1 MKQLCGLGKCERIL
15 LLTVGLC
22 LVVIIAVGG
31 RLCQTQEVGLVQ
43 AERIRVSKQKIEAYE
58 LDIKGLQRKV
68 VNLQAEYCELEALKR
83 RVYVQTVIK
92 VDSIS
97 LLPFNGKS
105 EFFANEAAR
114 LDTLRRRYLS
124 RNN

>member
-1 MKQLCGLGKCERIL
+1 MRQLFGLGRCERIL

-22 LVVIIAVGG
+22 LLVIVAVGG
-31 RLCQTQEVGLVQ
+31 RLCYTQEVGLVQ

-68 VNLQAEYCELEALKR
+68 VNLQAENCQLEELKQ
-83 RVYVQTVIK
+83 RVHVRTLVKI
-92 VDSIS
+92 DSIS
-97 LLPFNGKS
+97 VLPFNGKS
-105 EFFANEAAR
+105 DFFADEAAR
-114 LDTLRRRYLS
+114 IDSIRQRYLS

>member
-1 MKQLCGLGKCERIL
+1 MRRLCGLVRCERIL

-31 RLCQTQEVGLVQ
+31 RLCQTQELGLLQ

-58 LDIKGLQRKV
+58 LDIKGLQKRVSKLETE
-68 VNLQAEYCELEALKR
+68 NCELEALKR

-92 VDSIS
+92 VDSIRT
-97 LLPFNGKS
+97 LPFSGKS
-105 EFFANEAAR
+105 KFFANEAAR
-114 LDTLRRRYLS
+114 IDSIRRRYLS

>member
-1 MKQLCGLGKCERIL
+1 MKRLFGLEKCERIL

-22 LVVIIAVGG
+22 LLVIVAVGG
-31 RLCQTQEVGLVQ
+31 RLCQTQELGLLQ
-43 AERIRVSKQKIEAYE
+43 AERIQVSKAEIEAYE
-58 LDIKGLQRKV
+58 LDIKWLQRKV
-68 VNLQAEYCELEALKR
+68 VNLQAENCELEELKR
-83 RVYVQTVIK
+83 RVYVQTIVK

-97 LLPFNGKS
+97 LLPFSGKS

-114 LDTLRRRYLS
+114 IDTLRQRYVS

>member
-1 MKQLCGLGKCERIL
+1 MKQLFGLAKCELIL

-31 RLCQTQEVGLVQ
+31 RLCYTQEVGLVQ
-43 AERIRVSKQKIEAYE
+43 AERIRVSKAKIEAYE

-68 VNLQAEYCELEALKR
+68 VNLQAENCQLEELKQ
-83 RVYVQTVIK
+83 RVHVRTLVKI
-92 VDSIS
+92 DSIS
-97 LLPFNGKS
+97 ILPFNGKS
-105 EFFANEAAR
+105 DFFADEAAR
-114 LDTLRRRYLS
+114 IDTLRQRYLS

>member
-22 LVVIIAVGG
+22 LLVIIAVGV
-31 RLCQTQEVGLVQ
+31 RLCQTQELGLVQ
-43 AERIRVSKQKIEAYE
+43 AERIRVSKAKIEAYE

-68 VNLQAEYCELEALKR
+68 VNLQAENCQLEELKS
-83 RVYVQTVIK
+83 RVHVRTLVKI
-92 VDSIS
+92 DSIS
-97 LLPFNGKS
+97 ILPFNGKS
-105 EFFANEAAR
+105 DFFANEAAR
-114 LDTLRRRYLS
+114 IDTLRRRYLS

>member
-1 MKQLCGLGKCERIL
+1 MKRLCGLEKCEKIL

-22 LVVIIAVGG
+22 LLVIVAVGG
-31 RLCQTQEVGLVQ
+31 RLCQTQELGLVQ
-43 AERIRVSKQKIEAYE
+43 AERIRVSKAKIEAYE

-68 VNLQAEYCELEALKR
+68 LNLQAENCQLEELKR
-83 RVYVQTVIK
+83 RVYVQTILK

-97 LLPFNGKS
+97 LLPFAGKS
-105 EFFANEAAR
+105 EFFANEATR
-114 LDTLRRRYLS
+114 IDTIRQRHLS